1 MIEKYLLFRRKVLKD
16 KELKHLFNL
25 KDYITIDEVTYNEF
39 TKNTYKCQFQE
50 HHNSLKYQE
59 KENSTELSNNI

>member
-1 MIEKYLLFRRKVLKD
+1 MIEKYLLFKRKVLKD

-39 TKNTYKCQFQE
+39 TENTYKCQFQE
-50 HHNSLKYQE
+50 HHNSFKYQE